1 MVIEQDGE
9 LHPIEIK
16 KSVNPESKMISSFA
30 VLDKG
35 SVPRGKGAI
44 VCMRPEL
51 SAVNSENYIVPI
63 WMI

>member
-1 MVIEQDGE
+1 
-9 LHPIEIK
+9 
-16 KSVNPESKMISSFA
+16 MIPSFA

-35 SVPRGKGAI
+35 SVSRGKGAI